1 MTIVVTPTRKDIRTS
16 LRTRDPQEAKAR
28 QAVAMAYLESV
39 WEAVHKGPKRLSH
52 KETLA
57 LAGEIYQAW
66 ADAFE
71 DDPGPSERWVRAE
84 AANIRANAGQYGRAS
99 LMILPAEERRT
110 RSVEERVGG
119 FADVVLA
126 KCGLVIDADS
136 RARLNDELLKAL
148 RQATVLQLRRAEGDY
163 SPDPQANRFP
173 SFPEVTRNTK
183 AVSLLAL
190 FDGWAKERKPSE
202 TPWTNGA
209 STFRRSLPSWG
220 RTMLDRR

>member
-1 MTIVVTPTRKDIRTS
+1 
-16 LRTRDPQEAKAR
+16 
-28 QAVAMAYLESV
+28 
-39 WEAVHKGPKRLSH
+39 
-52 KETLA
+52 
-57 LAGEIYQAW
+57 
-66 ADAFE
+66 
-71 DDPGPSERWVRAE
+71 
-84 AANIRANAGQYGRAS
+84 
-99 LMILPAEERRT
+99 MILPAEERRT

-136 RARLNDELLKAL
+136 RARLNDELLAL

-202 TPWTNGA
+202 
-209 STFRRSLPSWG
+209 STVDQWRKHVQAFIAFMGKDDAGQAMKADVVRWKDALVDAG
-220 RTMLDRR
+220 G